1 MKHIGYLPVQIN
13 WRVLREQST
22 YTHRNTYT
30 HTHRG
35 SQIIS
40 FVVSEEFTKT
50 CVLKLNNDL
59 MLSFA
64 KA

>member
-50 CVLKLNNDL
+50 CVLKLNND
-59 MLSFA
+59 
-64 KA
+64 